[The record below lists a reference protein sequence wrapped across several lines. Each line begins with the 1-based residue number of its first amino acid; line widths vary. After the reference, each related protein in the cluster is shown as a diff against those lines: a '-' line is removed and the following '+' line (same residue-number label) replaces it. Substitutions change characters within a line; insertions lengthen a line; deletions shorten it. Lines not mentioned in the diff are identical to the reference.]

1 MSEIR
6 HRGRTAGGLD
16 AVLPPH
22 LSWEEAFKDRKAE
35 GGSGRER
42 TEQWKTEVES
52 WPKDAPGPF
61 PPEGSRMAHD
71 CRTLIRKPG

>member
-1 MSEIR
+1 M
-6 HRGRTAGGLD
+6 
-16 AVLPPH
+16 
-22 LSWEEAFKDRKAE
+22 LSYHPICPGKKPLKIERQRR
-35 GGSGRER
+35 GSGRER